1 MKVLVEWVESYP
13 ELSLTFEGDGV
24 TAYKENLRLEYGAEV
39 PDELLRAIIAFVIE
53 YEQQFGRAPTV
64 LEVRGML
71 LSPT

>member
-1 MKVLVEWVESYP
+1 VS
-13 ELSLTFEGDGV
+13 SFED
-24 TAYKENLRLEYGAEV
+24 AFRAEV